1 MQGCEKFVQDNLEK
15 FVVDMNV
22 QRKLNYYSCALSN
35 IENMVIAIDNE
46 YFLKYNHHIIEH
58 TKTRIKSMPSLLKKV
73 YDRNLEMDM
82 DIISE
87 NIFDIAGI
95 RLICPYIS
103 DIYTLENYILN
114 QNDITLGERKDY
126 IASPK
131 PNGYRSLHLIV
142 KIDIQLCGKRHPIN
156 VEIQLRT
163 ITMDF
168 WAILEHAI
176 KYKYEC
182 QIDDSQINRALLD
195 RAQQC
200 NKLDRKMEQIK
211 LNQVFSE

>member
-73 YDRNLEMDM
+73 YDRNLD
-82 DIISE
+82 
-87 NIFDIAGI
+87 
-95 RLICPYIS
+95 
-103 DIYTLENYILN
+103 
-114 QNDITLGERKDY
+114 
-126 IASPK
+126 
-131 PNGYRSLHLIV
+131 
-142 KIDIQLCGKRHPIN
+142 
-156 VEIQLRT
+156 
-163 ITMDF
+163 
-168 WAILEHAI
+168 
-176 KYKYEC
+176 KYEC

-195 RAQQC
+195 CAQQC